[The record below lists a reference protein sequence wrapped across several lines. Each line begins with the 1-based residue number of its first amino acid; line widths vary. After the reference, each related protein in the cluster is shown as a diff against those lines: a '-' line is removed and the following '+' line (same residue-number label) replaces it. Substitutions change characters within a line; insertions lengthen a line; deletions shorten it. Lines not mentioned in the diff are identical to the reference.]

1 MSIPIDGFEH
11 TKHLAVNSKSGDIR
25 GSTSVI
31 AGTTA
36 IEGLR
41 VSYHS
46 GLPLMMLDKE
56 PSPYAHSATRSAE
69 MTAKRVFDVAFSMLA
84 LLFLLPLVII
94 VAIAIRIESN
104 GPALFRQTREGLD
117 GSTFGVFK
125 FRSMRCEQEDVTGVA
140 HTVRDDKRV
149 TRVGTFLRRTSI
161 DELPQL
167 LNVLR
172 GEMSIVGPRPHVP
185 GMLAGQQAYRT
196 LVPYYDHR
204 LAMLPGITGWAQA
217 NGLRGDASDPALAR
231 ARIDHDLTYVQNFS
245 FWLDMRIVMMTIRHE
260 FLGGTGN

>member
-1 MSIPIDGFEH
+1 MKLLQEPLS
-11 TKHLAVNSKSGDIR
+11 LAR
-25 GSTSVI
+25 
-31 AGTTA
+31 
-36 IEGLR
+36 
-41 VSYHS
+41 
-46 GLPLMMLDKE
+46 
-56 PSPYAHSATRSAE
+56 SATRDAQ
-69 MTAKRVFDVAFSMLA
+69 MTAKRVFDVIFSVLA
-84 LLFLLPLVII
+84 LLFLLPLLII
-94 VAIAIRIESN
+94 VAIAVRMESK
-104 GPALFRQTREGLD
+104 GPVLFRQTREGLN

-125 FRSMRCEQEDVTGVA
+125 FRSMRREQGDATGVA
-140 HTVRDDKRV
+140 HTVRNDERV

-185 GMLAGQQAYRT
+185 GMRAGNHTYRV

-217 NGLRGDASDPALAR
+217 NGLRGDATDAALAH
-231 ARIDHDLTYVQNFS
+231 ARIDHDLAYIQNFS
-245 FWLDMRIVMMTIRHE
+245 LWLDLRIILRTIRHE

>member
-1 MSIPIDGFEH
+1 MSIPIDGFER
-11 TKHLAVNSKSGDIR
+11 TERLVVNSRPGGTSGAAEL
-25 GSTSVI
+25 S
-31 AGTTA
+31 A
-36 IEGLR
+36 LR
-41 VSYHS
+41 ISYHS
-46 GLPLMMLDKE
+46 GLPLMKLLQE
-56 PSPYAHSATRSAE
+56 PLSLARSATRDAQ
-69 MTAKRVFDVAFSMLA
+69 MTAKRVFDVIFSVLA
-84 LLFLLPLVII
+84 LLFLLPLLII
-94 VAIAIRIESN
+94 VAIAVRMESK
-104 GPALFRQTREGLD
+104 GPVLFRQTREGLN

-125 FRSMRCEQEDVTGVA
+125 FRSMRREQGDATGVA
-140 HTVRDDKRV
+140 HTVRNDKRV

-185 GMLAGQQAYRT
+185 GMRAGNHTYRV

-217 NGLRGDASDPALAR
+217 NGLRGDATDPALAH
-231 ARIDHDLTYVQNFS
+231 ARIDHDLAYIQNFS
-245 FWLDMRIVMMTIRHE
+245 LWLDLRIILLTIRHE